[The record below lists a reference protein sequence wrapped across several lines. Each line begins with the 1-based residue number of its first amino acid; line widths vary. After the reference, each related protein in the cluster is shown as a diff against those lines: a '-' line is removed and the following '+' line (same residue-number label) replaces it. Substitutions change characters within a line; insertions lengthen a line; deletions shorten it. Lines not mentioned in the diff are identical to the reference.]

1 MKIINDNI
9 NKIIKAIITV
19 TLYFIWPTITW
30 NIFELLKIN
39 KSAMGDF
46 TSYLILL
53 IIIVLIYFKDIISS
67 LRKLSLKKSICLFI
81 FLIIVQI
88 LTNLLSVTIIGLDNY
103 SSYGGLLPSFLNNW
117 PVLMGISIVIY
128 YPIVETL
135 VFNKTLKDI
144 INSKW
149 AFIICSSLFFWLVNL
164 LAFDFT
170 YMSIIAT
177 ISSFTTSIVINYFY
191 YKEDNISS
199 IIIVKM
205 IYNLVFLLL
214 P

>member
-1 MKIINDNI
+1 MTKINDNI

-19 TLYFIWPTITW
+19 TLYFIWPTITR
-30 NIFELLKIN
+30 NILELLKIN
-39 KSAMGDF
+39 KSAIGDF
-46 TSYLILL
+46 TCYSILL
-53 IIIVLIYFKDIISS
+53 IIIVSIYFKDIISS
-67 LRKLSLKKSICLFI
+67 LRKISLKKNICLF
-81 FLIIVQI
+81 LSLSVVQI
-88 LTNLLSVTIIGLDNY
+88 LTNLLSVTIIGVDNY

-117 PVLMGISIVIY
+117 PVLMGISIAIY

-149 AFIICSSLFFWLVNL
+149 AFIFCSSLFFWLVNL
-164 LAFDFT
+164 LAFDFR
-170 YMSIIAT
+170 YISIIAT
-177 ISSFTTSIVINYFY
+177 MSCFTTSIVINYFY

>member
-1 MKIINDNI
+1 MTKINDNI

-19 TLYFIWPTITW
+19 TLYFIWPTITR
-30 NIFELLKIN
+30 NILELLKIN
-39 KSAMGDF
+39 KSAIGDF
-46 TSYLILL
+46 TCYSILL
-53 IIIVLIYFKDIISS
+53 IIIVSIYFKDIISS
-67 LRKLSLKKSICLFI
+67 LRKISLKKNICLF
-81 FLIIVQI
+81 LSLSVVQI
-88 LTNLLSVTIIGLDNY
+88 LTNLLSVTIIGVDNY

-117 PVLMGISIVIY
+117 PVLMGISIAIY

-149 AFIICSSLFFWLVNL
+149 AFIFCSSLFFWLVNL

>member
-19 TLYFIWPTITW
+19 TLYFIWPTITR

-53 IIIVLIYFKDIISS
+53 IIIVSIYFKDIISS
-67 LRKLSLKKSICLFI
+67 LRKISLKKNICLF
-81 FLIIVQI
+81 LSLSVVQI

-149 AFIICSSLFFWLVNL
+149 AFIFCSSLFFWLVNL

>member
-1 MKIINDNI
+1 MTNLNDKI
-9 NKIIKAIITV
+9 NKYIRAIITV
-19 TLYFIWPTITW
+19 TLYFIWPTITSNLL
-30 NIFELLKIN
+30 NILKVDKN
-39 KSAMGDF
+39 PYGNF
-46 TSYLILL
+46 VCYLILL
-53 IIIVLIYFKDIISS
+53 VIIVSMYFKDIKSS
-67 LRKLSLKKSICLFI
+67 MEKISLKKNIYL
-81 FLIIVQI
+81 FLILTVVQI
-88 LTNLLSVTIIGLDNY
+88 STNLLSVTIIGVNNH
-103 SSYGGLLPSFLNNW
+103 SSYGGLLPSYLDKW
-117 PVLMGISIVIY
+117 PVLMGFCIAVY
-128 YPIVETL
+128 YPIVESL

-164 LAFDFT
+164 VAFDFKSI
-170 YMSIIAT
+170 SIIAT
-177 ISSFTTSIVINYFY
+177 LSCFTTSIVINYFY